1 MTTTLR
7 RCAVMGALLLFVF
20 AGTAEAQTV
29 RGTVRLN
36 GNAPAAYAIV
46 VFSQGGRE
54 VARVITDTNGFY
66 FVRSISPGRYDVHI
80 LRQNKD
86 EVRKI
91 DVPGAGGTFD
101 FVVG

>member
-1 MTTTLR
+1 MTMTLR
-7 RCAVMGALLLFVF
+7 QCAVLGALLYFVL

-29 RGTVRLN
+29 RGTVKSN

-54 VARVITDTNGFY
+54 AARVITDSNGFY
-66 FVRSISPGRYDVHI
+66 FVRTLAPGRYDVHI

-86 EVRKI
+86 ESRKI
-91 DVPGAGGTFD
+91 EVPPAGGTFD
-101 FVVG
+101 FSVG